1 MTNSAPDNRLVSAVF
16 KIALVVGVVAVLY
29 FGKSLLLTL
38 TLAGLL
44 AMLINPLD
52 NRFRSWGWS
61 ANWSIAASVF
71 VLSLFFVG
79 LFAAVGQQ
87 AVNFANNWEE
97 TQANVEKQLDKLRA
111 EYNLQGVIPSWD
123 TAMGEGAAAGAE
135 PGGERS
141 KGEEQRPAP
150 TAPAPAEGADSTA
163 SAAGASPATTP
174 TSTPVAS
181 TGSSA
186 QGSSTSMLI
195 DRLPVGGGDFMGFLS
210 QVASILGDFLLM
222 FVYIILLL
230 SQKERL
236 REFVLRR
243 MPDEKRGLTHR
254 SINESTD
261 VVQKYLRGRLILI
274 AILSVLYSIGFL
286 LVGMDYAILIAILV
300 AVLSIIPYL
309 GNIIGGVFAI
319 ALALAGGGG
328 TSAMLGVIATISVA
342 QVLESYILTP
352 LIVGDEV
359 DINPLTTVLCVVGLA
374 ILWGPVGAIIAIP
387 LTAILRIVFSHVD
400 GLRDWAY
407 LLGTSED

>member
-1 MTNSAPDNRLVSAVF
+1 
-16 KIALVVGVVAVLY
+16 
-29 FGKSLLLTL
+29 
-38 TLAGLL
+38 
-44 AMLINPLD
+44 
-52 NRFRSWGWS
+52 
-61 ANWSIAASVF
+61 
-71 VLSLFFVG
+71 
-79 LFAAVGQQ
+79 
-87 AVNFANNWEE
+87 
-97 TQANVEKQLDKLRA
+97 
-111 EYNLQGVIPSWD
+111 
-123 TAMGEGAAAGAE
+123 
-135 PGGERS
+135 
-141 KGEEQRPAP
+141 
-150 TAPAPAEGADSTA
+150 
-163 SAAGASPATTP
+163 
-174 TSTPVAS
+174 
-181 TGSSA
+181 
-186 QGSSTSMLI
+186 
-195 DRLPVGGGDFMGFLS
+195 MGFLS
-210 QVASILGDFLLM
+210 QVAFILGDFLLM

-286 LVGMDYAILIAILV
+286 LVGMDYAILIAVLV

-319 ALALAGGGG
+319 ALALAGGG

-359 DINPLTTVLCVVGLA
+359 DINPLTTVVCVVGLA